1 MIADYKKILY
11 ATDLSVNSAHAF
23 KHAISIARRYNAEVT
38 LLHVLP
44 EVDSAT
50 MNYVATVM
58 GEEKLA
64 AFEIDHK
71 QEVRDEIRHRLHQ
84 FAKEELSDHPE
95 DVERISDI
103 EVHYGNPVAHIL
115 QHADSLG
122 VDLIVLGSHGKGA
135 LKYAFLGSVADK
147 ILRKSHRPMM
157 VVPLDQNPQPE

>member
-1 MIADYKKILY
+1 MIPDYKKVLY
-11 ATDLSVNSAHAF
+11 ATDMSVNSAHAF
-23 KHAISIARRYNAEVT
+23 KHAISIARRYNAKVV
-38 LLHVLP
+38 LLHILP

-64 AFEIDHK
+64 GFELDHK
-71 QEVRDEIRHRLHQ
+71 EEIKDEIRRRLHQ
-84 FAKEELSDHPE
+84 FAKEELGDHPE

-115 QHADSLG
+115 QHADGLD

-135 LKYAFLGSVADK
+135 LKYAFLGSVAEK
-147 ILRKSHRPMM
+147 VLRKCHRPML
-157 VVPLDQNPQPE
+157 VVPLDQNA